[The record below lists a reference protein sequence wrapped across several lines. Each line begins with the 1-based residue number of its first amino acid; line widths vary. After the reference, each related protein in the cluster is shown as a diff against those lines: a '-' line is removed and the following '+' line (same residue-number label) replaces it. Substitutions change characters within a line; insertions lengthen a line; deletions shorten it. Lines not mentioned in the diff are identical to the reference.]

1 MDRIV
6 EVLIE
11 FLCWVLTTRVFREKF
26 IVSFS
31 NLSQVIIVLVN
42 WAVCPD
48 PLLLNGTHDFEEAM
62 EISCHKQIY
71 LIWNVLYGIVA
82 KHDLQI
88 CIRSGMEIFPP
99 LHFFN
104 GEWILLLQR
113 SWPGVIWLFWLGL
126 YWFWFSSVGVFLI
139 GHILSWCYVSCCRLS
154 CYWGLFLFLKFC
166 IRVVL
171 RVRILFWFLV
181 RYCWSCVNNFLWD
194 LVDLS
199 FFFLFLFLR
208 NINWTEWFPV
218 ALSFLSGNKLFK

>member
-1 MDRIV
+1 ME
-6 EVLIE
+6 EVLQ
-11 FLCWVLTTRVFREKF
+11 LTTTPCRPNPGCLESAGSPREASEGHPRSHTKGH
-26 IVSFS
+26 
-31 NLSQVIIVLVN
+31 LA
-42 WAVCPD
+42 AVDAHGSAQPRRSPPPD
-48 PLLLNGTHDFEEAM
+48 VTSSGGAHPGRPEDIRAM
-62 EISCHKQIY
+62 GC
-71 LIWNVLYGIVA
+71 
-82 KHDLQI
+82 
-88 CIRSGMEIFPP
+88 
-99 LHFFN
+99 
-104 GEWILLLQR
+104 
-113 SWPGVIWLFWLGL
+113 WLFWLGL

-218 ALSFLSGNKLFK
+218 ALSFLSGNKLLK